1 MNDNLSRAH
10 LLFDQGRFPMAAE
23 EAGHQLASDPDHL
36 LAHCL
41 RTLCLSK
48 IERHEEAI
56 REAQVAVHLAP
67 DFPNGYAVLGNVLDD
82 VGRLREAEAAAR
94 TALRLDPDEA
104 GHYALLASIRIQ

>member
-23 EAGHQLASDPDHL
+23 EAGHQLASDPVHL

-56 REAQVAVHLAP
+56 WEAQVAVHLAP
-67 DFPNGYAVLGNVLDD
+67 DFPNGYAVLGSVLDD